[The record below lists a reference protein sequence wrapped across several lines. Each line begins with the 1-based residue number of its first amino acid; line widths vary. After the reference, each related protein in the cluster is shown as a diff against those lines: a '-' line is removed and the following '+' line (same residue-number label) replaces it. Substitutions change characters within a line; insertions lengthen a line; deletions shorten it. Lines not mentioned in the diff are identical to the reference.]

1 MAQSNYQRG
10 SNFPV
15 DNATY
20 NLLQALVSK
29 LEAIEAYGKYQNDQD
44 GEQLFGQLIGQ
55 EQQQAQQ
62 LLSALQERLGTGAR
76 EPAMAR

>member
-1 MAQSNYQRG
+1 MTQSGYQRG

-44 GEQLFGQLIGQ
+44 GQLFGQLIGQ
-55 EQQQAQQ
+55 EQQQAQE
-62 LLSALQERLGTGAR
+62 LLSALRERIGSGVGIAAR
-76 EPAMAR
+76 